1 MKQVLPA
8 LLALLSVQSLVC
20 LAGSVAPVLAP
31 AAAPD
36 LGQDPRMV
44 GVLVTVMFGI
54 AAFSSLACG
63 GVIAR
68 FGPVRVS
75 QAGLVASAVGLG
87 GFLSGTP
94 VLLLASAMLLGLAYG
109 PSAPAASL
117 LLLRLTP
124 PHLLNVV
131 FSIRQ
136 KIGRA
141 HV

>member
-1 MKQVLPA
+1 MRHECDVPRQVVPAEPPA
-8 LLALLSVQSLVC
+8 L
-20 LAGSVAPVLAP
+20 
-31 AAAPD
+31 
-36 LGQDPRMV
+36 
-44 GVLVTVMFGI
+44 
-54 AAFSSLACG
+54 G

-136 KIGRA
+136 TGLPIGEIGRA